1 LIKDAAVERRVDQL
15 GAKGGSLHG
24 II

>member
-1 LIKDAAVERRVDQL
+1 LVEDPEITKRVDQL
-15 GAKGGSLHG
+15 GASGGPLHG